1 VGASAL
7 LGLELGMQIFISFLS
22 ALVVAS
28 GMLLTYSF

>member
-7 LGLELGMQIFISFLS
+7 LGLALGMQILISFLS

-28 GMLLTYSF
+28 DMTVTYSF